1 MIGAHHLHRGA
12 AVVVNAGIALT
23 VDALSADGV
32 FVGGMTPPDCAGVP
46 VPSVFFRTTRGM
58 PL

>member
-1 MIGAHHLHRGA
+1 MIGARHLHRGA

-32 FVGGMTPPDCAGVP
+32 FVGGIVVP
-46 VPSVFFRTTRGM
+46 GAE
-58 PL
+58 